1 MSDPAPS
8 PRVAVGGVLVE
19 PSPEG
24 PRVLLVRRGRPP
36 GQGRW
41 SLPGGR
47 VEPGERLV
55 DAVAREM
62 LEETGLRVAVG
73 PLVLVAEVID
83 AAYHYVILD
92 YACRRLGG
100 EVAAGDDAADAE
112 LVRFADLEARG
123 VTAAVR
129 EAAEKALAVHTG
141 FEVP

>member
-1 MSDPAPS
+1 MPDPAPS

-55 DAVAREM
+55 DAVAREL

-100 EVAAGDDAADAE
+100 EVTAGDDAADAE
-112 LVRFADLEARG
+112 LVRFAALEARG

-129 EAAEKALAVHTG
+129 EAAEKAAAL
-141 FEVP
+141 PRWW